1 MFYIPRHKSTLN
13 STIRTTEGCDAFNGT
28 AVVSPLGKINFFL
41 YSSFNLNP
49 VQASVEHEEDY
60 PFWHMFFWTT
70 PFFQSLVGGV
80 MFSVPAVIVS
90 YLTQREEVDHNLVIE
105 LFQSPIYPNWLRN
118 AFKHSKIE
126 QNDKELENKLLE
138 EEEKLDS
145 RQDEILQ

>member
-1 MFYIPRHKSTLN
+1 
-13 STIRTTEGCDAFNGT
+13 
-28 AVVSPLGKINFFL
+28 
-41 YSSFNLNP
+41 
-49 VQASVEHEEDY
+49 
-60 PFWHMFFWTT
+60 
-70 PFFQSLVGGV
+70 

-90 YLTQREEVDHNLVIE
+90 CLTEREEVDHNLVIE